1 MIVVAVVWRNVF
13 PWVLGLFFGMR
24 RGLGIGGVAAFC
36 AAALILGILIGF
48 HSRPAPGGEAITLTT
63 TVTELAP
70 QTIRETI
77 SYTVTRT
84 STVAAATTLTVT
96 LTATESITEVVTV
109 SGGGVRVLGLCFSR
123 TADCSSMIRYWI
135 SRANESV
142 HVMVF
147 GFTLDDLSEAL
158 IEAGERGVEV
168 RVVIERESAYWSG
181 SEYERLLRGGVEVRL
196 DGNPHTMH
204 HKVVVIDGKI
214 VITGSY
220 NWTWSAENK
229 NDENVVVLMDEGL
242 AESYEK
248 EFQRVWLEAS

>member
-1 MIVVAVVWRNVF
+1 MG
-13 PWVLGLFFGMR
+13 LGRVYSGGMR
-24 RGLGIGGVAAFC
+24 RGLGLGWALAFC
-36 AAALILGILIGF
+36 AAALVLGILIGF
-48 HSRPAPGGEAITLTT
+48 YSGSVYGGVTFTT
-63 TVTELAP
+63 TVTELVP
-70 QTIRETI
+70 QTVRETI

-84 STVAAATTLTVT
+84 LPGTAATAITTTLTVT
-96 LTATESITEVVTV
+96 RTARESTTETVTV
-109 SGGGVRVLGLCFSR
+109 PGGGVRVLGVCFSR
-123 TADCSSMIRYWI
+123 TMDCSSLIRYWI

-142 HVMVF
+142 HVMVY

-181 SEYERLLRGGVEVRL
+181 SEYERLLRAGVDVRL

-229 NDENVVVLMDEGL
+229 NDENIVILMDEGL
-242 AESYEK
+242 AGSYEK

>member
-1 MIVVAVVWRNVF
+1 MRQRLGLGKIVALYIVVL
-13 PWVLGLFFGMR
+13 VLGV
-24 RGLGIGGVAAFC
+24 I
-36 AAALILGILIGF
+36 IGF
-48 HSRPAPGGEAITLTT
+48 YFSSVRSEAETITRSFTFATTIIEAVPQTTTKTISLTITEVLPKTITTTTST
-63 TVTELAP
+63 TVTESF
-70 QTIRETI
+70 TKT
-77 SYTVTRT
+77 
-84 STVAAATTLTVT
+84 
-96 LTATESITEVVTV
+96 VTV
-109 SGGGVRVLGLCFSR
+109 SEKGEGVRVLGVCFSR
-123 TADCSSMIRYWI
+123 TMDCSSLIRYWI

-142 HVMVF
+142 HVMVY

-158 IEAGERGVEV
+158 IEAKGRGVEV

-181 SEYERLLRGGVEVRL
+181 SEYERLLSAGVDIRL

-214 VITGSY
+214 VVTGSY
-220 NWTWSAENK
+220 NWTWSAENR

>member
-1 MIVVAVVWRNVF
+1 
-13 PWVLGLFFGMR
+13 MR
-24 RGLGIGGVAAFC
+24 RGLGLGKIVALCIIVLVLGV
-36 AAALILGILIGF
+36 IIGF
-48 HSRPAPGGEAITLTT
+48 YFGSVRSEAETITRSFTFATTIIETVPQTTTKTISRTITEILPKTITTTTST
-63 TVTELAP
+63 TVTEFF
-70 QTIRETI
+70 TKT
-77 SYTVTRT
+77 
-84 STVAAATTLTVT
+84 
-96 LTATESITEVVTV
+96 VTV
-109 SGGGVRVLGLCFSR
+109 SEKGEGVRVLGVCFSR
-123 TADCSSMIRYWI
+123 TMDCSSLIRYWI

-142 HVMVF
+142 HVMVY

-158 IEAGERGVEV
+158 IEAEERGVEV

-181 SEYERLLRGGVEVRL
+181 SEYERLLRAGVDVRL

-220 NWTWSAENK
+220 NWTWSAENR
-229 NDENVVVLMDEGL
+229 NDENVVILMDEGL